1 MTPNHLTILQRAQ
14 DGAEEAAQTVRRTRP
29 FLDHLV
35 RAGSRYQADAGRRLA
50 AALTFYGFLSFF
62 PLVALAFSITGFVV
76 DAFPDLQQKL
86 IDQINSYLP
95 GLSLDV
101 GAIGNA
107 KVASGLIG
115 IVGLLIGGLGWVNS
129 LREAMRT
136 IWHHNINAGNV
147 IIKKMH
153 DTVILAGL
161 GLTLI
166 LSIAVTGAA
175 SAFANRII
183 EALDLSGSS
192 AATYLLRAVSIMVA
206 IAADTLV
213 YGFLFTRLPKV
224 AMPLRRVLLGAFFAA
239 IGLEV
244 LKIVGVYL
252 VPRKTNNPLYL
263 TFGVLFGLLIWIN
276 MVSRWT
282 LLAAAWTVT
291 KPYDTD
297 VAPSGTASVEMAR
310 LAGIPEHYAGGDP
323 NAVPA
328 TVAGG
333 APSPLQAAIQGR
345 TPPQYEPEGRGGE
358 RAATTEHRRGVRQG
372 DPVRSITPRTATVHR
387 EHQTL
392 FHLAHGVLIVANL
405 VLACALARIGLRIRR
420 RSAAADREIFRQGVA
435 AGRNQRS
442 AGPAGDRSG
451 RRSGK
456 ARRRPEAVRSAG
468 TSAPASPRRSPS

>member
-1 MTPNHLTILQRAQ
+1 MSPNHLTILRRAQ
-14 DGAEEAAQTVRRTRP
+14 GGAEEAAQTVRRTRP

-35 RAGSRYQADAGRRLA
+35 RAWSRYEADAGRRLA

-62 PLVALAFSITGFVV
+62 PLVALAYSITGFVV
-76 DAFPDLQQKL
+76 DAFPDLEQKL
-86 IDQINSYLP
+86 TDQINSYLP

-107 KVASGLIG
+107 KVTSGLIG
-115 IVGLLIGGLGWVNS
+115 VVGLLISGLGWVNS

-136 IWHHNINAGNV
+136 IWHHNINAGN
-147 IIKKMH
+147 IIVKKLH

-175 SAFANRII
+175 SAFANKII

-192 AATYLLRAVSIMVA
+192 AATYLLRAVSILVA
-206 IAADTLV
+206 TAADTVV

-224 AMPLRRVLLGAFFAA
+224 AMPLHRVLLGALFAA

-244 LKIVGVYL
+244 LKIVGAYL
-252 VPRKTNNPLYL
+252 VPRTTNNPLYL
-263 TFGVLFGLLIWIN
+263 TFGVLLGLLVWIN

-297 VAPSGTASVEMAR
+297 VAPSGTASVQMAR
-310 LAGIPEHYAGGDP
+310 LAGIPEQYAGGDP
-323 NAVPA
+323 DAVPA

-345 TPPQYEPEGRGGE
+345 TPPQYEPEGRHGE
-358 RAATTEHRRGVRQG
+358 RAGTTIGTSLRAPHDSGCTDG
-372 DPVRSITPRTATVHR
+372 GGPVSRA
-387 EHQTL
+387 
-392 FHLAHGVLIVANL
+392 
-405 VLACALARIGLRIRR
+405 GLRI
-420 RSAAADREIFRQGVA
+420 
-435 AGRNQRS
+435 
-442 AGPAGDRSG
+442 GPTGSC
-451 RRSGK
+451 
-456 ARRRPEAVRSAG
+456 P
-468 TSAPASPRRSPS
+468 

>member
-1 MTPNHLTILQRAQ
+1 
-14 DGAEEAAQTVRRTRP
+14 
-29 FLDHLV
+29 
-35 RAGSRYQADAGRRLA
+35 
-50 AALTFYGFLSFF
+50 
-62 PLVALAFSITGFVV
+62 V
-76 DAFPDLQQKL
+76 DTFPDLEQKL
-86 IDQINSYLP
+86 TDQINSYLP

-107 KVASGLIG
+107 KVTSGLIG
-115 IVGLLIGGLGWVNS
+115 VVGLLISGLGWVNS

-136 IWHHNINAGNV
+136 IWHHNINAGN
-147 IIKKMH
+147 IIVKKMH

-175 SAFANRII
+175 SAFANKII

-192 AATYLLRAVSIMVA
+192 AATYLLRAVSILVA
-206 IAADTLV
+206 IAADTVV

-224 AMPLRRVLLGAFFAA
+224 AMPLRRVLLGALFAA

-244 LKIVGVYL
+244 LKIVGAYL
-252 VPRKTNNPLYL
+252 VPRTTNNPLYL
-263 TFGVLFGLLIWIN
+263 TFGVLFGLLVWIN

-310 LAGIPEHYAGGDP
+310 LAGIPEQYAGVDP
-323 NAVPA
+323 DAVPA

-345 TPPQYEPEGRGGE
+345 TPSQYEPEGRHGE
-358 RAATTEHRRGVRQG
+358 RAGTTIGTSLRAPHDSGCTDG
-372 DPVRSITPRTATVHR
+372 GGPVSRA
-387 EHQTL
+387 
-392 FHLAHGVLIVANL
+392 
-405 VLACALARIGLRIRR
+405 GLRI
-420 RSAAADREIFRQGVA
+420 
-435 AGRNQRS
+435 
-442 AGPAGDRSG
+442 GPTGSC
-451 RRSGK
+451 
-456 ARRRPEAVRSAG
+456 P
-468 TSAPASPRRSPS
+468 